1 MGAIIGFVTS
11 AAGRYLLGAG
21 AVLVV
26 FLGAYH
32 AVYSRGYDARDA
44 ECQAAVAVSIVRAT
58 EQATEIAR
66 QDAEVSAR
74 VETTRARIQRVY
86 TQVEKE
92 VVREIPAN
100 CAQCRINPTA
110 LGLLN
115 DALAG
120 RLVAPPPVA
129 GEPDQSMRAPKPFD
143 GGDVPGTGRQIG
155 GVERKTL

>member
-1 MGAIIGFVTS
+1 MGAIIGFITS
-11 AAGRYLLGAG
+11 ATGRYLLGAG

-32 AVYSRGYDARDA
+32 AVYSRGYDDRDA
-44 ECQAAVAVSIVRAT
+44 ECQAAVAASIVRAT

-66 QDAEVSAR
+66 QDAEVSAG

-86 TQVEKE
+86 TQIEKE

-100 CAQCRINPTA
+100 CAQCRVNPDA

-115 DALAG
+115 DALSG
-120 RLVAPPPVA
+120 RAFNAPSTPR
-129 GEPDQSMRAPKPFD
+129 EPDQSMRAPDPT
-143 GGDVPGTGRQIG
+143 GDRKFPRGYREIG